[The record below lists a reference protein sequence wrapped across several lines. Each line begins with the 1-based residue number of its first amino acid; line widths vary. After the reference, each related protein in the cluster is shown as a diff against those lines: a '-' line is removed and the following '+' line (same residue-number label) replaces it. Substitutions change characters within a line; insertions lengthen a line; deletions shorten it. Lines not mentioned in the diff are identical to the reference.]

1 MSTTH
6 KDPAARPSPAA
17 ALIVAALLIWGLQR
31 FVPYGRLI
39 LYPFTLL
46 STWVH
51 EMGHGLT
58 ACLIGG
64 RFAHLDIYADA
75 SGLAFFSAAPG
86 ARLALVAAGGLLAPP
101 LVGMFLLVL
110 GRRAARPLLAALAL
124 TMVASLV
131 LWVRTPVGWLTVGGL
146 AVVCVA
152 AGRLLQARGRL
163 FFVQLLGLLLGLD
176 TVTRADYLFVSSAQ
190 VGGQLHA
197 SDVAGIASTL
207 GGPPVMWGVLI
218 AIVSSLLL
226 LLGLWSVLGGAA
238 RRAPTHEAVPAAL
251 TP

>member
-1 MSTTH
+1 MSNTQ
-6 KDPAARPSPAA
+6 KAPASVSPAA
-17 ALIVAALLIWGLQR
+17 ALIVAALLIWGLQH

-58 ACLIGG
+58 ACLVGG
-64 RFAHLDIYADA
+64 RFDHLEIYANA
-75 SGLAFFSAAPG
+75 SGLAYFTAAPG

-101 LVGMFLLVL
+101 LVGMLLLVL

-124 TMVASLV
+124 TMVASLL

-146 AVVCVA
+146 ALLCAVA
-152 AGRLLQARGRL
+152 SRLLAASGRL

-176 TVTRADYLFVSSAQ
+176 TVTRADYLFVSSARI
-190 VGGQLHA
+190 GGQLHP

-207 GGPPVMWGVLI
+207 GGPSALWGVLL
-218 AIVSSLLL
+218 AGLSAVLLL
-226 LLGLWSVLGGAA
+226 VGLWSVLGPTA
-238 RRAPTHEAVPAAL
+238 RRARIE
-251 TP
+251 

>member
-6 KDPAARPSPAA
+6 KAAASPSPAA

-58 ACLIGG
+58 ACLVGG
-64 RFAHLDIYADA
+64 RFDHLDIYGNA
-75 SGLAFFSAAPG
+75 SGLAYFTAAPG
-86 ARLALVAAGGLLAPP
+86 SRLALVAAGGLLAPP
-101 LVGMFLLVL
+101 LVGMLLLVL

-124 TMVASLV
+124 TMVASLM
-131 LWVRTPVGWLTVGGL
+131 LWVRTSVGWLTVGGL
-146 AVVCVA
+146 ALLCAA
-152 AGRLLQARGRL
+152 AGRLLETRGRL
-163 FFVQLLGLLLGLD
+163 FFVQLLGLLLALD
-176 TVTRADYLFVSSAQ
+176 TVTRADYLFVSSAR
-190 VGGQLHA
+190 VGGQLHS

-207 GGPPVMWGVLI
+207 GGPPALWGVLI
-218 AIVSSLLL
+218 AILSAGLLL
-226 LLGLWSVLGGAA
+226 VGLWSVLGAA
-238 RRAPTHEAVPAAL
+238 RRVPAAKSDLAAL

>member
-1 MSTTH
+1 MLWGMSTTQ
-6 KDPAARPSPAA
+6 KAPASSSPAA

-58 ACLIGG
+58 ACLVGG
-64 RFAHLDIYADA
+64 WFHHLEIYADA
-75 SGLAFFSAAPG
+75 SGLAYFTAAPG
-86 ARLALVAAGGLLAPP
+86 ARQALVAAGGLLAPP
-101 LVGMFLLVL
+101 LVGMLLLVL

-124 TMVASLV
+124 TMVASLL

-146 AVVCVA
+146 ALLCAA
-152 AGRLLQARGRL
+152 AGRLLGASGQL

-176 TVTRADYLFVSSAQ
+176 TVTRADYLFVRSARI
-190 VGGQLHA
+190 GGQLHA

-207 GGPPVMWGVLI
+207 GGPPALWGVLI
-218 AIVSSLLL
+218 GGLSAVLMLI
-226 LLGLWSVLGGAA
+226 GLWSVLGPAA
-238 RRAPTHEAVPAAL
+238 RRPRVE
-251 TP
+251 

>member
-1 MSTTH
+1 MSNTQ
-6 KDPAARPSPAA
+6 KAPASVSPAA
-17 ALIVAALLIWGLQR
+17 ALIVAALLILGLQR

-58 ACLIGG
+58 ACLVGG
-64 RFAHLDIYADA
+64 RFDHLEIYANA
-75 SGLAFFSAAPG
+75 SGLAYFTAAPG
-86 ARLALVAAGGLLAPP
+86 ARQALVAAGGLLAPP
-101 LVGMFLLVL
+101 LIGMLLLVL

-124 TMVASLV
+124 TMVASLL

-146 AVVCVA
+146 ALLCAA
-152 AGRLLQARGRL
+152 AGRLLAAPGRL

-176 TVTRADYLFVSSAQ
+176 TVTRADYLFMSSARI
-190 VGGQLHA
+190 GGQLHP

-207 GGPPVMWGVLI
+207 GGPSALWGVLL
-218 AIVSSLLL
+218 AGLSAALLL
-226 LLGLWSVLGGAA
+226 VGLWSVLGPTA
-238 RRAPTHEAVPAAL
+238 RRARIE
-251 TP
+251 

>member
-1 MSTTH
+1 MSTTQ
-6 KDPAARPSPAA
+6 KAPASPSPAA

-58 ACLIGG
+58 AVLIGG
-64 RFAHLDIYADA
+64 RFDHLDIYANA
-75 SGLAFFSAAPG
+75 SGLAYFTATPG

-101 LVGMFLLVL
+101 LFGMVLLVL
-110 GRRAARPLLAALAL
+110 GRRAARPLLAALAV
-124 TMVASLV
+124 TMVASMV

-146 AVVCVA
+146 ALLCAA
-152 AGRLLQARGRL
+152 AGRLLAAPGRL
-163 FFVQLLGLLLGLD
+163 FFTQLLGLLLALD
-176 TVTRADYLFVSSAQ
+176 TVTRADYLFVTSARI
-190 VGGQLHA
+190 GGQLHA

-207 GGPPVMWGVLI
+207 GGPPVLWGVLI
-218 AIVSSLLL
+218 AIVSSALLL
-226 LLGLWSVLGGAA
+226 VGLWSVLGPAA
-238 RRAPTHEAVPAAL
+238 RRAPAE
-251 TP
+251 